1 MPDLIK
7 IGNDGPE
14 LVSTNYWETE
24 NAKAGYAF
32 LSINAG
38 CWRLLVPKG
47 KGIPIDDMKT
57 GKVVLVTRGAWPE
70 AGKQDALEL
79 LFEDYSDSPFCLI
92 IGSDQVD
99 RMPMDKDQDR
109 PGHKPNWKFAVYT
122 EAGGKVYE
130 APARYRKA
138 KKLPYMKEW
147 MDSK

>member
-14 LVSTNYWETE
+14 LVSTNYWKTK

-57 GKVVLVTRGAWPE
+57 GKVVLVTRGAWPD

-79 LFEDYSDSPFCLI
+79 LFEDSSDSPF
-92 IGSDQVD
+92 V
-99 RMPMDKDQDR
+99 
-109 PGHKPNWKFAVYT
+109 
-122 EAGGKVYE
+122 
-130 APARYRKA
+130 
-138 KKLPYMKEW
+138 
-147 MDSK
+147 